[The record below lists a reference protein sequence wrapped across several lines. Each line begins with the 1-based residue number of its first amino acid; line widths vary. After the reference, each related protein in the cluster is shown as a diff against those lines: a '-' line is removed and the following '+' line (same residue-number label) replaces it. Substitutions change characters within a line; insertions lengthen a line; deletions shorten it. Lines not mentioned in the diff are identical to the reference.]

1 MDMLNLPH
9 PYTIDNKEGKLY
21 EGEPLV
27 ERSTNEAPNILY
39 FRLTDEDFDNGFKT

>member
-1 MDMLNLPH
+1 MDMRNRSH

-27 ERSTNEAPNILY
+27 VRSADKAPNILY